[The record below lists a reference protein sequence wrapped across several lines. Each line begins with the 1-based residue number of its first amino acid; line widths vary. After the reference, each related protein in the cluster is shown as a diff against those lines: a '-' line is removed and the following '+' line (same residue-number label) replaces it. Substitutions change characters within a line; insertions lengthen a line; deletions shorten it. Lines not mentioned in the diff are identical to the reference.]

1 MQVPFQM
8 ANDTIKLT
16 IVDQQ
21 ELDRYGKPKVV
32 FDSEIKNCVVNMQT
46 VYSGTNSNRQL
57 VANGLIILYKGCST
71 PLPVLDKDKLGSKVT
86 YRDKTYTVTSIDEY
100 DQPGSDELYSYEL
113 QVI

>member
-1 MQVPFQM
+1 M
-8 ANDTIKLT
+8 ANDTIRLT

-21 ELDRYGKPKVV
+21 ELDRYGKPKAV

-100 DQPGSDELYSYEL
+100 DQPGTDELYSYEL